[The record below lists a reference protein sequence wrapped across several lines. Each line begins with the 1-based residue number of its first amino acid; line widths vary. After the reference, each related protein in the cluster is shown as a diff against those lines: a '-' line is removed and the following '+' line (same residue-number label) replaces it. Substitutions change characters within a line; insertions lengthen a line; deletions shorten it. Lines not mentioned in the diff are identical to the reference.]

1 MLANHTN
8 ISSVW
13 LHTCFP
19 NAELLLQFELQL
31 FERALQ
37 QYDKLRKREA
47 FLEQFRKEEMF
58 KDNLDELDVSREV
71 VQDLVNEY
79 VAATRDDYCTYIA

>member
-1 MLANHTN
+1 M
-8 ISSVW
+8 
-13 LHTCFP
+13 
-19 NAELLLQFELQL
+19 
-31 FERALQ
+31 Q

>member
-1 MLANHTN
+1 MIQIPPANTALT
-8 ISSVW
+8 IS
-13 LHTCFP
+13 
-19 NAELLLQFELQL
+19 LQL

-58 KDNLDELDVSREV
+58 KDNLDELDASREV

-79 VAATRDDYCTYIA
+79 VAATREDYCTYIWALAC